1 MTPQDFRHFAQ
12 NRSLLARDYWRAGP
26 NQNRH
31 LAIDLCK
38 EVLWR
43 DAEDTNGLRFDYY
56 AWCMELHGHT
66 AVAGMLEIRGP
77 QDVPSAM
84 LQEFISV
91 MQTRGDQAT
100 AARLIVLGA
109 EAG

>member
-66 AVAGMLEIRGP
+66 AVAGMLEIRGRRTSHRP
-77 QDVPSAM
+77 CFRSSSPSC
-84 LQEFISV
+84 
-91 MQTRGDQAT
+91 RP
-100 AARLIVLGA
+100 AAIRQRLLV
-109 EAG
+109 